1 MTISPDKLAELAA
14 APCTQPWWNEME
26 LRKGV
31 RHLEGEAAFIAACS
45 PDVILKL
52 LAVVKAAQA
61 MVACVDQPQWFDLR
75 DAINALEA
83 T

>member
-1 MTISPDKLAELAA
+1 MTISLDELAELAA

-31 RHLEGEAAFIAACS
+31 RHIKGDTAFIAACS

-52 LAVVKAAQA
+52 LAVVKAAEYMQRSSTDTDYA
-61 MVACVDQPQWFDLR
+61 RLAKAFEELDTP
-75 DAINALEA
+75 
-83 T
+83 